1 MMAAAQSSA
10 AAALPD
16 KYKVIVM
23 TGATGAIGAEQAQT
37 SSGGGE
43 DNTAGTVILVIV
55 LVLLAIGA
63 VVAVRKGWVKPVV
76 QRLMSMVGGGSDASA
91 YIRNHDSARGSTA
104 PMSAAGLGA
113 SFAQNP
119 GVPAGA
125 STYNPPA

>member
-1 MMAAAQSSA
+1 MVFANLLGILSADMAIDLGTA
-10 AAALPD
+10 
-16 KYKVIVM
+16 
-23 TGATGAIGAEQAQT
+23 
-37 SSGGGE
+37 
-43 DNTAGTVILVIV
+43 NTLVYVKGRGVV
-55 LVLLAIGA
+55 LNEPS

-76 QRLMSMVGGGSDASA
+76 KRLMSMVGGGSDASA